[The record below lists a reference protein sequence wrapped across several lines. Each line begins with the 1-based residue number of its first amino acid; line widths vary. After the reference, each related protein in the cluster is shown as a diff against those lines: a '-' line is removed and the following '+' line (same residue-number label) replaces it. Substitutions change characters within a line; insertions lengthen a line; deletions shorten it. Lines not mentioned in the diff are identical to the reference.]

1 MQKSVPS
8 RSLASFSSCIKVCW
22 SSWLRTSSWWSHLT
36 DLTGLLL
43 FLGEEQ
49 EPFLADCEAEV
60 PAVVVELDAAA
71 ETFFGC
77 LEDWAAALELDDEQW
92 QVEKPLKKQ
101 TEHWMAMAPSDFRSN
116 VADCCK
122 IIVIFYYV
130 GVVEAALC
138 TQLGSVKRG
147 KRRRRRGWERLRL
160 RLVLRGSWSERSS
173 RLSTK
178 YDWVGVGYVS
188 EWAFLKRPRRP
199 SFLEFLAGQEID
211 GYLHR

>member
-1 MQKSVPS
+1 MNWGLRQWLSDLPKKRYLKFFLHVANQRRTFRHSTVGCKLNQKSVPS

-49 EPFLADCEAEV
+49 EPFLAEEAKV
-60 PAVVVELDAAA
+60 PAVVDAAA

-77 LEDWAAALELDDEQW
+77 LEDWAAAALWLPELDDDEQW

-122 IIVIFYYV
+122 IIVIFLLQQ
-130 GVVEAALC
+130 EEL
-138 TQLGSVKRG
+138 
-147 KRRRRRGWERLRL
+147 
-160 RLVLRGSWSERSS
+160 S
-173 RLSTK
+173 RQHC
-178 YDWVGVGYVS
+178 
-188 EWAFLKRPRRP
+188 A
-199 SFLEFLAGQEID
+199 
-211 GYLHR
+211 HN